1 MPRFV
6 TSDEPV
12 GLDGHR
18 MVHAQTERKRIDAPR
33 VAYSPTAPGDW
44 LGRAAPDEAAGALDQ
59 LAQRISANEAALGLL
74 TDDHGELGGLLD
86 DDHPQYL
93 RTDGQRA
100 LTGSLKVQDE
110 LAIDVDAA
118 RAASWTATRVTFGEA
133 SLPPALD
140 WDDNGILAFLING
153 DERMALE
160 PSRLR
165 FNNGA
170 IDMALNFNTNGEL
183 QVQRGGGEL
192 ARFKN
197 QELDVNGIVRGS
209 VLRADDVPSS
219 VSGTISY
226 GGTTSAPWP
235 SGPKPALDRGP
246 QGMTDGMHAGWIDI
260 RVGNTTAWI
269 PYWV

>member
-1 MPRFV
+1 MPTFV
-6 TSDEPV
+6 RSDEPV
-12 GLDGHR
+12 GLDHHAL
-18 MVHAQTERKRIDAPR
+18 VHGQTDRKRIDAPR
-33 VAYSPTAPGDW
+33 VAFAPEAPGDW
-44 LGRAAPDEAAGALDQ
+44 PGGAAPDEAAGALDR
-59 LAQRISANEAALGLL
+59 LAQRISANESALGVL
-74 TDDHGELGGLLD
+74 TDDHGGLSGLLD

-93 RTDGQRA
+93 RTDGQRT
-100 LTGSLKVQDE
+100 LTGPLKVQDE
-110 LAIDVDAA
+110 WTIDVDGEQAA
-118 RAASWTATRVTFGEA
+118 LWTATRVTFGEG

-170 IDMALNFNTNGEL
+170 LDMALNFNTNGEL
-183 QVQRGGGEL
+183 LVQRGGSEL

-197 QELDVNGIVRGS
+197 QELDVSGIVRGS

-219 VSGTISY
+219 VNGTISY
-226 GGTTSAPWP
+226 GGTTSASWP

-246 QGMTDGMHAGWIDI
+246 QGMTDGKHAGWIDI